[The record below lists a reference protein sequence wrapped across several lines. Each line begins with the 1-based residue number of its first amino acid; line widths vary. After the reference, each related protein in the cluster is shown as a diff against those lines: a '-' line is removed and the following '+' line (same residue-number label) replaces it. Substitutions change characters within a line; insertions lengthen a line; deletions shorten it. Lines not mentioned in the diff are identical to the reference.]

1 MSKDLDKKYLY
12 RRAFTIYFT
21 FVLLILV
28 VLYSTLKLQIEGRK
42 TLFDDVD
49 EKLPVRTVKRV
60 PRMGEILDMNGIPL
74 VTSVTFYDIHMDP
87 TVVDQKVFDSELA
100 ELAAGLHRMYPD
112 KSAREYE
119 DDIRKARENKS
130 RYLLIRKRVTN
141 DERKMLNK
149 LPIFNLGQMKGGI
162 IDNEETI
169 LRKKPYGNLLSRT
182 LGYYK
187 LEEEGKKIKEYKVGI
202 EGAFYHYLKGEDGE
216 ELEQRISSGWKKTGK
231 IIKDAVEGANVI
243 TTIDKEIQEVAH
255 SELEK
260 QMLYMDAEVG
270 CVIVMDVKTGF
281 VRAIANLTKQ
291 KKGGYSESYN
301 FAIGHAEVP
310 GSTYKL
316 ASLMAGLEDEKFK
329 ITDKVNAGG
338 SYFIA
343 GAKLTDSNHGMGYGT
358 ITIKKAFEK
367 SSNVIAQIMY
377 RAYRSEPE
385 KFLDRLAQFGLKDK
399 LGIDLV
405 GEKTPFVPKPGTPGW
420 SAMSVPW
427 MSIGYELKQSP
438 LQTLAFYNAV
448 ANNGTLVRPQFVQQI
463 MRSGRVVKTF
473 KPIVLREQI
482 CSKSTLFTMKECLEG
497 VMINGTGHDLKS
509 SFFTIAGKTGT
520 AKLMGENKQFN
531 DEKMSFYQASFV
543 GYFPANKPIY
553 SCIVVISKPRRE
565 YYGARVSGTVF
576 AEIANKVYASA
587 LQYHRA
593 VNSKRAVK
601 STELPKVKV
610 AANRDVTQ
618 ILKAFNLR
626 YQLNNDTEWIE
637 SDTLKGSIHLNR
649 KKEGKKLVPDVIGM
663 TAKDAIYLLESA
675 GMIVKLQGKGTVRS
689 QSIKSGQSLVKGQ
702 LIKITLN

>member
-1 MSKDLDKKYLY
+1 MSKDLGKKYLY
-12 RRAFTIYFT
+12 QRAYAIYFT

-28 VLYSTLKLQIEGRK
+28 VLYSTLKLQLEGRSS
-42 TLFDDVD
+42 LFANVD
-49 EKLPVRTVKRV
+49 EKLPVKIAKRI

-87 TVVDQKVFDSELA
+87 TVVDQKVFDAELA
-100 ELAAGLHRMYPD
+100 ELAAGLHRLYPD

-119 DDIRKARENKS
+119 NEIRRARENKS

-141 DERKMLNK
+141 DERKRLNN
-149 LPIFNLGQMKGGI
+149 LPIFKLGQMKGGI

-182 LGYYK
+182 LGYYRK
-187 LEEEGKKIKEYKVGI
+187 DKEELKVGI
-202 EGAFYHYLKGEDGE
+202 EGAFYSYLKGEEGE

-231 IIKDAVEGANVI
+231 IIKDAVEGADVI
-243 TTIDKEIQEVAH
+243 TSIDKEIQEVAH

-260 QMLYMDAEVG
+260 QMLYMDAEEG
-270 CVIVMDVKTGF
+270 CVVVMDVKTGF
-281 VRAIANLTKQ
+281 VRAISNLSKQ
-291 KKGGYSESYN
+291 KNGAYSETYN

-316 ASLMAGLEDEKFK
+316 ASIMAGLEDGKFK

-338 SYFIA
+338 SYSIA
-343 GAKLTDSNHGMGYGT
+343 GGKLSDSNHGMGYGT
-358 ITIKKAFEK
+358 ISIKKAFEK

-377 RAYRSEPE
+377 RAYRSEPQ
-385 KFLDRLAQFGLKDK
+385 KFLDRLAEFGLTEK
-399 LGIDLV
+399 LGIDIE
-405 GEKTPFVPKPGTPGW
+405 GEKTPFVPRPGTTGW
-420 SAMSVPW
+420 SAMSIPW

-438 LQTLAFYNAV
+438 IQTLAFYNAV

-463 MRSGRVVKTF
+463 KRSGRVIKTF
-473 KPIVLREQI
+473 KPVVLRDQI
-482 CSKSTLFTMKECLEG
+482 CSKSTLEIMKSCLEG
-497 VMINGTGHDLKS
+497 VMTNGTGKDLKS

-520 AKLMGENKQFN
+520 AKLLGDNKQFN

-593 VNSKRAVK
+593 VNSKRATK
-601 STELPKVKV
+601 STELPVLK
-610 AANRDVTQ
+610 AGSNRDITD
-618 ILKAFNLR
+618 ILKNFNLR
-626 YQLNNDTEWIE
+626 YQLNNDTEWLQ

-649 KKEGKKLVPDVIGM
+649 KTIYKKQVPDVRGM
-663 TAKDAIYLLESA
+663 TAKDAVYLLENA
-675 GMIVKLQGKGTVRS
+675 GLIVRLSGKGRVKS
-689 QSIKSGQSLVKGQ
+689 QSVNPGNPLVKGQ
-702 LIKITLN
+702 LIKITLQ

>member
-12 RRAFTIYFT
+12 RRAYAIYFT

-28 VLYSTLKLQIEGRK
+28 VLYTTVKLQWEGRSS
-42 TLFDDVD
+42 LFNDVD
-49 EKLPVRTVKRV
+49 KKLPVQIVKRV

-100 ELAAGLHRMYPD
+100 GLAAGLHRLYPD

-119 DDIRKARENKS
+119 NEIRRARESKS

-141 DERKMLNK
+141 DERKRLNK

-162 IDNEETI
+162 IDNDETI

-187 LEEEGKKIKEYKVGI
+187 NDKKELKVGI
-202 EGAFYHYLKGEDGE
+202 EGAFYSYLKGEDGE

-231 IIKDAVEGANVI
+231 IIKDAVEGADVI
-243 TTIDKEIQEVAH
+243 TSIDKEIQEVAH

-260 QMLYMDAEVG
+260 QMLFMDAEEG
-270 CVIVMDVKTGF
+270 CVVVMDVKTGF
-281 VRAIANLTKQ
+281 VRAIANLSKQ
-291 KKGGYSESYN
+291 EKGGYAETYN

-316 ASLMAGLEDEKFK
+316 ASLMAGLEDGKFK
-329 ITDKVNAGG
+329 ITDKVNAVGR
-338 SYFIA
+338 YAIA
-343 GAKLTDSNHGMGYGT
+343 GGKLSDSNHGMGYGT

-377 RAYRSEPE
+377 RAYRSEPQ
-385 KFLDRLAQFGLKDK
+385 KFLDRLAEFGLTEK
-399 LGIDLV
+399 LGIDIE
-405 GEKTPFVPKPGTPGW
+405 GEKKPFVPQPGTPGW
-420 SAMSVPW
+420 SAMSIPW

-438 LQTLAFYNAV
+438 IQTLAFYNAV

-463 MRSGRVVKTF
+463 KRSGRVIKTF
-473 KPIVLREQI
+473 KPIVVKDQI
-482 CSKSTLFTMKECLEG
+482 CSKSTLITMKSCLEG

-520 AKLMGENKQFN
+520 AKLLGDNKQFN

-553 SCIVVISKPRRE
+553 SCIVVISEPKRE

-587 LQYHRA
+587 LQYHKA
-593 VNSKRAVK
+593 VNSKRATK
-601 STELPKVKV
+601 SNELPVLKVGS
-610 AANRDVTQ
+610 NRDVTQ
-618 ILKAFNLR
+618 ILKKFNLR
-626 YQLNNDTEWIE
+626 YQLNADAEWLQA
-637 SDTLKGSIHLNR
+637 DTLKGSIYLNR
-649 KKEGKKLVPDVIGM
+649 KKIHRKLVPDVTGM
-663 TAKDAIYLLESA
+663 TAKDTVYLLESA
-675 GMIVKLQGKGTVRS
+675 GLIVRIAGKGKVES
-689 QSIKSGQSLVKGQ
+689 QSVKAGNPLVKGQ
-702 LIKITLN
+702 LINITLH

>member
-1 MSKDLDKKYLY
+1 MSKDTDKKYLY
-12 RRAFTIYFT
+12 RRAYAIYFT
-21 FVLLILV
+21 FVLLILL
-28 VLYSTLKLQIEGRK
+28 VLYTTLKLQWEGRSS
-42 TLFDDVD
+42 LFNDVD
-49 EKLPVRTVKRV
+49 KKLPVQIVKRV

-87 TVVDQKVFDSELA
+87 TVVEQKVFDADLA
-100 ELAAGLHRMYPD
+100 GLAAGLHRLYPD

-119 DDIRKARENKS
+119 NEIRRARESKS

-141 DERKMLNK
+141 DERKRLNK
-149 LPIFNLGQMKGGI
+149 LPIFELGQMKGGI
-162 IDNEETI
+162 IDNDETI

-187 LEEEGKKIKEYKVGI
+187 NDKKELKVGI
-202 EGAFYHYLKGEDGE
+202 EGAFYSYLKGEDGE

-231 IIKDAVEGANVI
+231 IIKDAVEGADVI
-243 TTIDKEIQEVAH
+243 TSIDKEIQEVAH

-260 QMLYMDAEVG
+260 QMLYMDAEEG
-270 CVIVMDVKTGF
+270 CVVVMDVKTGF

-291 KKGGYSESYN
+291 KKGGYAESYN
-301 FAIGHAEVP
+301 FAIGHADVP

-316 ASLMAGLEDEKFK
+316 ASLMAGLEDGKFK

-338 SYFIA
+338 SYAIA
-343 GAKLTDSNHGMGYGT
+343 GGKLSDSNHGMGYGN

-377 RAYRSEPE
+377 RAYRSEPQR
-385 KFLDRLAQFGLKDK
+385 FLDRLAEFGLTEK
-399 LGIDLV
+399 LGIDIE
-405 GEKTPFVPKPGTPGW
+405 GEKKPFVPKPGTPGW
-420 SAMSVPW
+420 SAMSIPW

-438 LQTLAFYNAV
+438 IQTLAFYNAV

-463 MRSGRVVKTF
+463 RRSGRVIKTF
-473 KPIVLREQI
+473 KPIVVKEQI
-482 CSKSTLFTMKECLEG
+482 CSESTLLTMKSCLEG

-520 AKLMGENKQFN
+520 AKLMGDNKQYN
-531 DEKMSFYQASFV
+531 EEKMSFYQASFV

-553 SCIVVISKPRRE
+553 SCIVVISKPKRE

-587 LQYHRA
+587 LQYHKA
-593 VNSKRAVK
+593 VNSKRATK
-601 STELPKVKV
+601 SEELPVLKSGL
-610 AANRDVTQ
+610 NRDVTQ
-618 ILKAFNLR
+618 ILKKFNLR
-626 YQLNNDTEWIE
+626 YQLNADAEWIQ

-649 KKEGKKLVPDVIGM
+649 KAIYRKRVPDVKGM
-663 TAKDAIYLLESA
+663 TAKDAVYLLESA
-675 GMIVKLQGKGTVRS
+675 GLIVRLHGKGKVES
-689 QSIKSGQSLVKGQ
+689 QSVKAGNLLVKGQ
-702 LIKITLN
+702 LINITLN

>member
-1 MSKDLDKKYLY
+1 MSKDTDKKYLY
-12 RRAFTIYFT
+12 RRAYAIYFT

-28 VLYSTLKLQIEGRK
+28 VLYTTLKLQWEGRSS
-42 TLFDDVD
+42 LFNDVD
-49 EKLPVRTVKRV
+49 KKLPVQIVKRV

-87 TVVDQKVFDSELA
+87 TVVDQKVFDAEVS
-100 ELAAGLHRMYPD
+100 ELAAGLHRLYPD

-119 DDIRKARENKS
+119 NDIRRARENKS

-141 DERKMLNK
+141 DERKRLNK
-149 LPIFNLGQMKGGI
+149 LPIFELGQMKGGI
-162 IDNEETI
+162 IDNDETI

-187 LEEEGKKIKEYKVGI
+187 NDKKELKVGI
-202 EGAFYHYLKGEDGE
+202 EGAFYAYLKGEDGE

-231 IIKDAVEGANVI
+231 IIKDAVEGADVI
-243 TTIDKEIQEVAH
+243 TSIDKEIQEVAH

-260 QMLYMDAEVG
+260 QMLYMDAEEG
-270 CVIVMDVKTGF
+270 CVVVMDVKTGF

-291 KKGGYSESYN
+291 KKGGYAESYN

-316 ASLMAGLEDEKFK
+316 ASIMAGLEDGKFK
-329 ITDKVNAGG
+329 ITDKVNASGR
-338 SYFIA
+338 YAIA
-343 GAKLTDSNHGMGYGT
+343 GGKLSDSNHGMGYGN

-377 RAYRSEPE
+377 RAYRSEPQR
-385 KFLDRLAQFGLKDK
+385 FLDRLAEFGLTEK
-399 LGIDLV
+399 LGIDIE
-405 GEKTPFVPKPGTPGW
+405 GEKKPFVPKPGTPGW
-420 SAMSVPW
+420 SAMSIPW

-438 LQTLAFYNAV
+438 IQTLAFYNAV

-463 MRSGRVVKTF
+463 KRSGRVIKTF
-473 KPIVLREQI
+473 KPIVVKEQI
-482 CSKSTLFTMKECLEG
+482 CSKSTLLTMKSCLEG

-520 AKLMGENKQFN
+520 AKLLGDNKQFN

-587 LQYHRA
+587 LQYHKA
-593 VNSKRAVK
+593 VNSKRASK
-601 STELPKVKV
+601 SPELPVLKAGYNK
-610 AANRDVTQ
+610 DVTQ
-618 ILKAFNLR
+618 ILKKFNLR
-626 YQLNNDTEWIE
+626 YQLNADAEWIQ

-649 KKEGKKLVPDVIGM
+649 KAISRKQVPDVKGM
-663 TAKDAIYLLESA
+663 TAKDAVYLLESA
-675 GMIVKLQGKGTVRS
+675 GLIVRLHGKGKVES
-689 QSIKSGQSLVKGQ
+689 QSVKAGNPLVKGQ
-702 LIKITLN
+702 LINITLN

>member
-1 MSKDLDKKYLY
+1 MSKDLDKKFLK

-28 VLYSTLKLQIEGRK
+28 VLYSTAKLQIEGRSS
-42 TLFDDVD
+42 LFNDVD
-49 EKLPVRTVKRV
+49 KKLPVKIVKRV

-87 TVVDQKVFDSELA
+87 TVVEQKLFDSDLA
-100 ELAAGLHRMYPD
+100 GLAAGLNRMYPD

-119 DDIRKARENKS
+119 NEIRSARENKS

-149 LPIFNLGQMKGGI
+149 LPIFEKGQMKGGI

-169 LRKKPYGNLLSRT
+169 LRKKPYGNMLSRT

-187 LEEEGKKIKEYKVGI
+187 FDRKELKVGI

-243 TTIDKEIQEVAH
+243 TSIDKEIQEVAH

-260 QMLYMDAEVG
+260 QMIHMNAQEG

-281 VRAIANLTKQ
+281 VRAIANLSKQ
-291 KKGGYSESYN
+291 EKGGYAESYN
-301 FAIGHAEVP
+301 FAIGNAEVP

-316 ASLMAGLEDEKFK
+316 ASVMAGLEDNKFK
-329 ITDKVNAGG
+329 ITDLVNANG

-343 GAKLTDSNHGMGYGT
+343 GGKLSDSNHGMGYGR

-377 RAYRSEPE
+377 RAYRSEPQ
-385 KFLDRLAQFGLKDK
+385 KFLDRLAQFGLTEK
-399 LGIDLV
+399 LGIDIE
-405 GEKTPFVPKPGTPGW
+405 GEKKPYVPQLGTPGW
-420 SAMSVPW
+420 SAMSIPW

-463 MRSGRVVKTF
+463 KRSGNVIKTF
-473 KPIVLREQI
+473 KPVIIKDQI
-482 CSKSTLFTMKECLEG
+482 CSKSTLAVMRSCLEG
-497 VMINGTGHDLKS
+497 VMTNGTGHDLKS

-520 AKLMGENKQFN
+520 AKLMGDNKQYN

-553 SCIVVISKPRRE
+553 SCIVVISKPKRE

-601 STELPKVKV
+601 SADLPKVK
-610 AANRDVTQ
+610 AASNRDITQ
-618 ILKAFNLR
+618 ILKSFNLR
-626 YQLNNDTEWIE
+626 YQLNDDTEWIQ

-649 KKEGKKLVPDVIGM
+649 KKIHKKLVPDVSGL

-675 GMIVKLQGKGTVRS
+675 GMIVKIQGKGTVKN
-689 QSIKSGQSLVKGQ
+689 QSIQAGNPLVKGQ